1 MSASGLLQ
9 VPWRGCAWDR
19 RAHMHWKDR
28 HAHMHRKDSEVW
40 ACTLGANQ
48 SLGAFRSQG
57 SFDVKRGCKAR
68 QGWTNLEG

>member
-19 RAHMHWKDR
+19 R
-28 HAHMHRKDSEVW
+28 AHMHRKDSEVW

-57 SFDVKRGCKAR
+57 SFGGKKGM
-68 QGWTNLEG
+68 QGQAGMDQP